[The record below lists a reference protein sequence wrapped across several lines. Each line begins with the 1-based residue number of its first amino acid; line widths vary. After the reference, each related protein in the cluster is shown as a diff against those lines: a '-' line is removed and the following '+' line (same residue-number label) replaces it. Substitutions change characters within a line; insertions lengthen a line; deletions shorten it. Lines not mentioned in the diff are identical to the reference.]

1 MRISVK
7 KLLLGLLFV
16 TVFLIG
22 AFGSYFFF
30 KFSKVFV
37 KKANTTSL
45 NPTASPTPS
54 FDPHNPY
61 NVLLLGYGGEGHEGG
76 SLTDTMIVANINP
89 AYKSLTLISIPRDLW
104 IPLPIQ
110 GERTQNSKINS
121 AYAIG
126 SDDSKYPEKRQE
138 FTGPAGAGEMAK
150 YAAGVVSGLP
160 VNYFISVNFQGFR
173 DAVDILG
180 GIDVNVPR
188 SFDDYFYPVAGK
200 ENESCGK
207 SAQEIQT
214 LSATMSGFLLE
225 KEFTC
230 RYEHIHFDK
239 ALLHMDGVTTLKFVR
254 SRHSDEYGG
263 DFARSERQYAVLT
276 GVKNKVISLGTVT
289 KAGPIFENLV
299 DSVRTDLN
307 PTDIKN
313 ILEVSQNIS
322 EYKIKTI
329 HLTEDNVL
337 AASIGPG
344 GQYILL
350 PREGENKWEK
360 VHKFISEQITPAD

>member
-54 FDPHNPY
+54 FDPHTPY

-76 SLTDTMIVANINP
+76 NLTDTMIVANINP
-89 AYKSLTLISIPRDLW
+89 ADKTIALISIPRDLW

-110 GERTQNSKINS
+110 GETTQGSKINA

-126 SDDSKYPEKRQE
+126 LDDTHYTQKKPE
-138 FTGPAGAGEMAK
+138 FTGPAGGGELAK
-150 YAAGVVSGLP
+150 YAAGIVTGLP
-160 VNYFISVNFQGFR
+160 INYFVSVDFQGFK
-173 DAVDILG
+173 DTIDILG
-180 GIDVNVPR
+180 GIEVDVPMT
-188 SFDDYFYPVAGK
+188 FDDYFYPVAGK

-207 SAQEIQT
+207 SGQEIQA

-239 ALLHMDGVTTLKFVR
+239 ALVHMDGETTLKFVR

-263 DFARSERQYAVLT
+263 DFARSEKQYAVLA
-276 GVKNKVISLGTVT
+276 GVKDKVISLGAVA
-289 KAGPIFENLV
+289 KAGPIFEKLV

-307 PTDIKN
+307 PADIKN
-313 ILEVSQNIS
+313 ILETSQELS
-322 EYKIKTI
+322 GYKIKTI

-337 AASIGPG
+337 KSSTSSEGA
-344 GQYILL
+344 YILI
-350 PREGENKWEK
+350 PRAGEGGWAE
-360 VHKFISEQITPAD
+360 VHKFIKDGLASD